1 MIDISVGK
9 NNPSYICKKNVS
21 TKKKLLPHFIMI
33 ILFKIKNEIV

>member
-9 NNPSYICKKNVS
+9 NNPSYICKK
-21 TKKKLLPHFIMI
+21 KCFYGKKLLPHFIMI